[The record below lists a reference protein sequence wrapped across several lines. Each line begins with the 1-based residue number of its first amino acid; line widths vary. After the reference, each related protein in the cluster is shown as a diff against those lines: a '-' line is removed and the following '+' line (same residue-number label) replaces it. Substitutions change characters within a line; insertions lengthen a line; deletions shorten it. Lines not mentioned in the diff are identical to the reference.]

1 MFTLLTEFTTHPSH
15 FTITCPSSS
24 VPPLSTNWSIDGT
37 PVTPDGGEYSTS
49 QVLVDPATS
58 LYDNVLSVSGDL
70 VGVYRCDVGNEE
82 GMDNASLAVRGEP
95 GNLIRCMLGQ

>member
-1 MFTLLTEFTTHPSH
+1 M
-15 FTITCPSSS
+15 
-24 VPPLSTNWSIDGT
+24 
-37 PVTPDGGEYSTS
+37 
-49 QVLVDPATS
+49 LVDPGTS